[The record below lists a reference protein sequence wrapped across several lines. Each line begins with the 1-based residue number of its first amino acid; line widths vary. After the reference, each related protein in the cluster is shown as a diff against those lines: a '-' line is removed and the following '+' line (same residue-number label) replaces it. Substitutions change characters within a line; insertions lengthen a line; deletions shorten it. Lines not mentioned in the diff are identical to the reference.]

1 MTNTGSKMPYIRLAE
16 RETFDEAIA
25 LLQAKLLCV
34 PEETRKG
41 ACNYVV
47 SRIVAGVFPRG
58 ISNIVGALK
67 DAAAEAERRL
77 MAPREDM
84 AILKN
89 GDLPEYEHV

>member
-1 MTNTGSKMPYIRLAE
+1 MPYIRLAE

-58 ISNIVGALK
+58 ISNIVGAF
-67 DAAAEAERRL
+67 AEAERRL